1 MTVTLTAS
9 YRDTLAPE
17 TVTQIDGFLESQ
29 YDLGSIL
36 EFIDEHDEES
46 FREYYEDY
54 VDAGERH
61 GYEAVDTFINEVAD
75 LSDLDRFENAY
86 IGEFPSKGDMAAE
99 FFEGDGDVQR
109 LDYRIAIDWE
119 ETAAYLMDHEVERH
133 GDHYFRCYF

>member
-86 IGEFPSKGDMAAE
+86 IGEYSSPARMAE
-99 FFEGDGDVQR
+99 DFLEGEVDR
-109 LDYRIAIDWE
+109 LHYMIVVDWE
-119 ETAAYLMDHEVERH
+119 STAEYLIDHDVDRY